1 MKKIII
7 TAFVCLFCVC
17 FSLVSCTGVSEENG
31 SQETVQSE
39 QQDTE
44 RIYESEVV
52 RVDRIV
58 RRGIRT
64 ASSQTVALLQDKT
77 VVVFYDQDNYE
88 AVNLREGDTV
98 KYKKG
103 KYKVEF
109 VSASYKID

>member
-7 TAFVCLFCVC
+7 AAFVCSFVC
-17 FSLVSCTGVSEENG
+17 LSLASCSIVSEENG

-39 QQDTE
+39 QQDKQ
-44 RIYESEVV
+44 IYESEVL

-64 ASSQTVALLQDKT
+64 ASSQTVALLKDKT
-77 VVVFYDQDNYE
+77 VVVFCDQDNYE

>member
-7 TAFVCLFCVC
+7 AAFVCSFVC
-17 FSLVSCTGVSEENG
+17 LSLVSCSSVSEENG

-44 RIYESEVV
+44 QIYESEVV

-58 RRGIRT
+58 RRGVRT
-64 ASSQTVALLQDKT
+64 ASSQTVALLKDKT
-77 VVVFYDQDNYE
+77 LVVFYDEDNYE

>member
-7 TAFVCLFCVC
+7 AAFVCSFVC
-17 FSLVSCTGVSEENG
+17 LSFASCSIASEENG

-44 RIYESEVV
+44 RIYESEVL

-58 RRGIRT
+58 RRGMRT
-64 ASSQTVALLQDKT
+64 ASSQTVALLKDKT
-77 VVVFYDQDNYE
+77 VVVFCDQDNYE

>member
-7 TAFVCLFCVC
+7 AAFVCSFVC
-17 FSLVSCTGVSEENG
+17 LSLASCSSASEENG

-44 RIYESEVV
+44 QIYESEVV

-58 RRGIRT
+58 RRGVRT
-64 ASSQTVALLQDKT
+64 ASSQTVALLKDKT
-77 VVVFYDQDNYE
+77 LVVFYDEDNYE